1 MLKRARERFM
11 EPSGEFTPI
20 PFWFW
25 NDELKEEELIRQIRE
40 FRAKEVEGFVLHPRI
55 GIPESMPYL
64 SDAFMD
70 LVEAAV
76 REAANLNMKVIL
88 YDEGMYP
95 SGAANGEIVRRN
107 PELASRGLRKLE
119 HAARGPVEW
128 EVPLDED
135 AGDRLVSVQAVRS
148 AGEGAVQA
156 ESAVVLAPENGRVRF
171 APPDGEDWL
180 LLAFVDSYS
189 FGTIRGIHYG
199 QDDGEPNAPR
209 AADLL
214 NEDAVSAFIEL
225 THERYFRRIG
235 AYFGSTVIAMFTDE
249 PDLLGRGHRKG
260 MQPWTADFLDDYLA
274 AGARIEELAALWYD
288 AGERTETIR
297 AMYRKTV
304 RERME
309 RVYYKPLHDWCES
322 KGIALTGHP
331 AASDDI
337 GLLNYF
343 HIPGQDVVWR
353 WVAPEEE
360 KGVAGR
366 HSTLGKCSSDAAR
379 HRGRRRNLN
388 ECFGVCGTNH
398 SWSLTADDLKWYL
411 DWLFVRGVNL
421 ISPHAFY
428 YSIEGKRLYE
438 RGPDVGPNNIWWPE
452 FARFARY
459 IKRMSWTMTDGRNV
473 TNVAVLCQADRLPWE
488 IAKPLFERQIE
499 FNYVEEDLLQEGV
512 EAGEGAIAV
521 RDYRYDTVLYD
532 RGALLEPATRSALA
546 SFVRAGG
553 TALEWAGGPGSGA
566 PDLGQ
571 TAFESVEELAEA
583 AERFALGKPALAPA
597 AKELRI
603 SHVAKDGVHL
613 YVIANE
619 GETPYDGTLTIAEQ
633 GRTELWDGW
642 NGTAAPAAARPNGTG
657 TDVRLRLERRECLV
671 VAVDPSQPL
680 ETREAPSVRLA
691 RRVVLTDAWS
701 VEGRGRVE
709 LSSWTT
715 WEDME
720 HYSGTI
726 IYEADLDW
734 DASADAFDDIVLDLG
749 DVRELARVVVNGHE
763 LGARL
768 WGPYRWSVKDR
779 LQPGAN
785 RLRVEVTNSLANRY
799 DRASLPSGLLGPT
812 FVNAYTSQ

>member
-1 MLKRARERFM
+1 MLERARAKFM
-11 EPSGEFTPI
+11 EPPGEFTPI

-25 NDELKEEELIRQIRE
+25 NDELKEDELIRQIHE

-76 REAANLNMKVIL
+76 HEAANLNMAVIL

-107 PELASRGLRKLE
+107 PNLASRGLRKIE
-119 HAARGPVEW
+119 FAASGPVEW
-128 EVPLDED
+128 TIPLDAE
-135 AGDRLVSVQAVRS
+135 AGDRLVSAQAVRL
-148 AGEGAVQA
+148 AGDGAVRL
-156 ESAVVLAPENGRVRF
+156 EGAVVLAPEDGRVRF

-189 FGTIRGIHYG
+189 YGTIRGIHYG

-225 THERYFRRIG
+225 THDRYFRRIG
-235 AYFGSTVIAMFTDE
+235 EYFGSTVIAMFTDE

-260 MQPWTADFLDDYLA
+260 MLPWTGGFLNDYVA
-274 AGARIEELAALWYD
+274 AGGRIEELAALWYD
-288 AGERTETIR
+288 AGERTEPIR
-297 AMYRKTV
+297 AVYRKAV

-309 RVYYKPLHDWCES
+309 RIYYKPLHDWCEAR
-322 KGIALTGHP
+322 GIALTGHP

-337 GLLNYF
+337 GLLKYF

-379 HRGRRRNLN
+379 HRGQRRNLN

-411 DWLFVRGVNL
+411 DWLFVRGVNM

-428 YSIEGKRLYE
+428 YSIEGKRLHE
-438 RGPDVGPNNIWWPE
+438 RGPDVGPHNIWWPE
-452 FARFARY
+452 FAKFARY

-499 FNYVEEDLLQEGV
+499 FNYVEEELLQQGV
-512 EAGEGAIAV
+512 VEGAIV
-521 RDYRYDTVLYD
+521 VGGYRYDTVLFD
-532 RGALLEPATRSALA
+532 RGKLLEPATRSALE

-553 TALEWAGGPGSGA
+553 AALEWTGGGLGDGA
-566 PDLGQ
+566 PAFGQ
-571 TAFESVEELAEA
+571 TGFDTVEQLAEA
-583 AERFALGKPALAPA
+583 AERLAQGGAALAPA

-619 GETPYDGTLTIAEQ
+619 GESAYDGTLTIAEQ
-633 GRTELWDGW
+633 GRAELWDGW

-657 TDVRLRLERRECLV
+657 TDVRIRLERRECIV
-671 VAVDPSQPL
+671 VAVDPTQPL
-680 ETREAPSVRLA
+680 EPREAPAVRLA
-691 RRVVLTDAWS
+691 QRVELTDAWS
-701 VEGRGRVE
+701 VEGRGGAA
-709 LSSWTT
+709 LQSWTE
-715 WEDME
+715 WEGME
-720 HYSGTI
+720 HYSGTVA
-726 IYEADLDW
+726 YEAELVW
-734 DASADAFDDIVLDLG
+734 DSAADSFDDVVLDLG
-749 DVRELARVVVNGHE
+749 DVRELARLVVNGHD
-763 LGARL
+763 LGVRM
-768 WGPYRWSVKDR
+768 WGPYRWSVKER
-779 LQPGAN
+779 LLPGAN

-812 FVNAYTSQ
+812 FVCGYALD